1 MHADYTVQETLCTVY
16 ALFPGPTTT
25 LFRKKKLKIG
35 FMVLY
40 THLKLILLQYF
51 QFSVFNKIN
60 CIQMDPESKKV
71 IPLIKKKKKEKQLV
85 KKSVRNMV

>member
-1 MHADYTVQETLCTVY
+1 M
-16 ALFPGPTTT
+16 GPTT
-25 LFRKKKLKIG
+25 LFTYLKI
-35 FMVLY
+35 
-40 THLKLILLQYF
+40 ILLQYF

-60 CIQMDPESKKV
+60 CIQMDPESQKV